1 MISAGMNK
9 KQSSKNNHANNHAKS
24 LLIYIPDL
32 ARLVP
37 GSCSCAGSNKMVS
50 TWVQVARTCTWNP
63 SFNPANWIPSQ
74 TAEVPDLKIQK
85 TVEITK
91 NCICSSTR
99 QNCWR
104 HIMQWNTLVF
114 MLSGTNACLSVSCMT
129 ITSTYHLWR
138 VHPPNF
144 LGCVAR
150 DWLFSPEQVFQ
161 TKKFQ
166 EVTGKSKSMKYAWQ
180 PPWLDDMTFWQSN
193 SHQRNDWVHRGPTC
207 LRLTP
212 SNEKLSMPGANI
224 SCHD

>member
-1 MISAGMNK
+1 
-9 KQSSKNNHANNHAKS
+9 
-24 LLIYIPDL
+24 LLISIPDL
-32 ARLVP
+32 ARLFIRVLFLWWFHQNGVNLGP
-37 GSCSCAGSNKMVS
+37 GHKNLDLK
-50 TWVQVARTCTWNP
+50 P

-74 TAEVPDLKIQK
+74 ITEVPDLKIQPEVCELRK
-85 TVEITK
+85 KVTK
-91 NCICSSTR
+91 NCLCSSTR

-104 HIMQWNTLVF
+104 HIKQWHTLVF
-114 MLSGTNACLSVSCMT
+114 MLSGTNVCLSGSCMT
-129 ITSTYHLWR
+129 ISSTYHLWR

-150 DWLFSPEQVFQ
+150 DWLFSSEQVFQ

-166 EVTGKSKSMKYAWQ
+166 EVTGKSKSMKYAVQ
-180 PPWLDDMTFWQSN
+180 SPWLNDMTFQQSK

-212 SNEKLSMPGANI
+212 SNAKLSMPGANI